1 MDSIPPIL
9 PKKVQHF
16 FKKIEESLDTK
27 LFFYGSVT
35 RSDYIPDKSDIDVA
49 IFSNNEYSD
58 MSKLQHILVVKK
70 ENFIKVVWKLNG
82 NIIYGYKIKVKNLN
96 CEISIFNND
105 FKEILIEEY
114 TRPNKNQ
121 SIIIFCLI
129 YLLKLFYYQIPII
142 PKKNYIETKRYIM
155 NNLICKKE
163 SIYILLN
170 KNGKPYDEKQ
180 HDKKQHDGKQHDGKQ
195 SENMI

>member
-1 MDSIPPIL
+1 MDSIPTIL

-58 MSKLQHILVVKK
+58 MNKLQHILVVKK
-70 ENFIKVVWKLNG
+70 EDFIKVVWKLNG
-82 NIIYGYKIKVKNLN
+82 NIIYGYKIKIKKYN
-96 CEISIFNND
+96 CEMSIFNND
-105 FKEILIEEY
+105 FKEILIEDY
-114 TRPNKNQ
+114 TRPNKNK

-129 YLLKLFYYQIPII
+129 YLSKLFYYQIPII
-142 PKKNYIETKRYIM
+142 PRNYYIQIKNYIM
-155 NNLICKKE
+155 NKLIRKYD
-163 SIYILLN
+163 SVYYLLQ
-170 KNGKPYDEKQ
+170 KQ
-180 HDKKQHDGKQHDGKQ
+180 DKFSNYK
-195 SENMI
+195 